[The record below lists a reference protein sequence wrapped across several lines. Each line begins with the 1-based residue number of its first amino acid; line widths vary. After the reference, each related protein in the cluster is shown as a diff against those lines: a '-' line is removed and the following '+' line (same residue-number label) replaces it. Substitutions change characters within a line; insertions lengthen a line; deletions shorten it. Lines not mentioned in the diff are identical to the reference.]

1 MTDRSRIDAELD
13 GVRLS
18 PDGSRLVLLLRDA
31 AGEKVSLSLPLSC
44 LSAVLT
50 AAPQP
55 AEPVGAVHS
64 VASWN
69 MTPAENRQD
78 MILTFC
84 TPEGM
89 VTSFTMMKSWQVQGM
104 ATVATYGTTR
114 ENVGRSVH

>member
-1 MTDRSRIDAELD
+1 MNDRSRIDAELD

-18 PDGSRLVLLLRDA
+18 PDGSRLILLLRDT
-31 AGEKVSLSLPLSC
+31 AGQKVSLSLPLSC
-44 LSAVLT
+44 VNAVLT

-55 AEPVGAVHS
+55 AEPAGAAHS

-69 MTPAENRQD
+69 MTPAENRED

-84 TPEGM
+84 TPEGV
-89 VTSFTMMKSWQVQGM
+89 VTSFTIKSWQAQGM

-114 ENVGRSVH
+114 ETVSRSVH

>member
-1 MTDRSRIDAELD
+1 MSDRSRIDAELD

-31 AGEKVSLSLPLSC
+31 AGQKVSLSLPLSC
-44 LSAVLT
+44 VNAVLS

-55 AEPVGAVHS
+55 AEPLGAVHS

-69 MTPAENRQD
+69 MTLAENRQD

-84 TPEGM
+84 TPEGL
-89 VTSFTMMKSWQVQGM
+89 VTSFTIKSWQAQGM
-104 ATVATYGTTR
+104 ATVATYSTTR
-114 ENVGRSVH
+114 ENMSRSIH